1 MKLTDRRFFAIW
13 LVLLLLA
20 SVPVLS
26 VVQPPLADYPNHLA
40 RVHIWMS
47 SVSDWAV
54 PHVQPVWALQPNM
67 AFELIVG
74 PLSEIVSLEDA
85 GRAFVVLT
93 IASLTIGPAILG
105 RVLWG
110 QFTVWSF
117 LPFLV
122 VYNRL
127 FFWGFLG
134 YLFSLGMGFALSSL
148 WLKKVGRGQR
158 LSWYVMACAMAT
170 LMLALH
176 LYAFAVFC
184 IVITVL
190 TLRMVD
196 GLPLLSRQ
204 WILECA
210 YRLSPV
216 LIALGIFALGAPVFE
231 SNHSVAWGHW
241 ESKVTSVV
249 GLLVGPNAR
258 TDLLLACLTALILFG
273 VFWLRLCRLSGDK
286 YLLLGLA
293 ILLFLHLLMPTQLF
307 SSYGADQRL
316 PIAIAL
322 FVSVLIQPCE
332 RGPSRLMHWG
342 LAGLFVL
349 VVARVLLVRQD
360 WLGYEPIHKDLM
372 RSYQELPRQSS
383 VMAVVGTS
391 NSRGLPRVPLTEHAG
406 YAVISRGVF
415 WPGLFAY
422 PIHGAQTIAFK
433 DAGMVPKNIAKLQK
447 VPLSDLDDV
456 VAGRRDY
463 PDFDL
468 RHISPCYRFIVV
480 MREDGLAGN
489 LPEHSVLGDLRFR
502 GVYSAIYER
511 STREACD

>member
-1 MKLTDRRFFAIW
+1 VGSRRFFVIW
-13 LVLLLLA
+13 LALLVMA
-20 SVPVLS
+20 SFPVLS
-26 VVQPPLADYPNHLA
+26 VLQPPLADYPNHLA
-40 RVHIWMS
+40 RVYIWMS
-47 SVSDWAV
+47 SASAQAV

-74 PLSEIVSLEDA
+74 PLSQIVSLENA
-85 GRAFVVLT
+85 GRTFVVLT
-93 IASLTIGPAILG
+93 IASLTLGPAILG

-110 QFTVWSF
+110 RYTLWSF
-117 LPFLV
+117 LPFLF

-134 YLFSLGMGFALSSL
+134 YLFSLGMGFVLSSF
-148 WLKKVGRGQR
+148 WLKKVDQGQR
-158 LSWYVMACAMAT
+158 ISWYAMACALAT
-170 LMLALH
+170 LMLGLH

-190 TLRMVD
+190 TFRTVD
-196 GLPLLSRQ
+196 SLLLLSKQ

-216 LIALGIFALGAPVFE
+216 LVALGVFALGAPVFE
-231 SNHSVAWGHW
+231 SNHSVAWGPW
-241 ESKVTSVV
+241 MSKVSAVV
-249 GLLVGPNAR
+249 GLLVGPNVR
-258 TDLLLACLTALILFG
+258 TDLLLAVVTVLMLVGA
-273 VFWLRLCRLSGDK
+273 FWLRLCRLSGDR

-293 ILLFLHLLMPTQLF
+293 ILLLLHLVMPTQLF

-322 FVSVLIQPCE
+322 FVSVLVLPGE
-332 RGPSRLMHWG
+332 RGAGRWQPWG
-342 LAGLFVL
+342 LVGLLLL
-349 VVARVLLVRQD
+349 VAVRVLLVRQD
-360 WLGYEPIHKDLM
+360 WLGYEPIHKELM

-383 VMAVVGTS
+383 VVAVVGTS
-391 NSRGLPRVPLTEHAG
+391 SPLGLPRIPLTEHAG

-422 PIHGAQTIAFK
+422 PIHGAQTIAFQ
-433 DAGMVPKNIAKLQK
+433 DRSLVSPSIAQLQK
-447 VPLSDLDDV
+447 IPLADLDDV

-480 MREDGLAGN
+480 MREDGRAGN
-489 LPEHSVLGDLRFR
+489 LPTHSVLGDLRFR

-511 STREACD
+511 STHEPCD

>member
-1 MKLTDRRFFAIW
+1 MSSRRFFVIW
-13 LVLLLLA
+13 LVLLGIA
-20 SVPVLS
+20 SLPVLT
-26 VVQPPLADYPNHLA
+26 VLQPPLADYPNHLA
-40 RVHIWMS
+40 RVYIWMS
-47 SVSDWAV
+47 SASTQAV

-67 AFELIVG
+67 ALELIVG
-74 PLSEIVSLEDA
+74 LLSQVVSLENA

-93 IASLTIGPAILG
+93 IASLTLGPAILG

-110 QFTVWSF
+110 RYTPWGF
-117 LPFLV
+117 LPLLF

-134 YLFSLGMGFALSSL
+134 YLFSLGMGFALSSF
-148 WLKKVGRGQR
+148 WLKEVDQGKR
-158 LSWYVMACAMAT
+158 LSWYAMACALAT
-170 LMLALH
+170 LMLGLH

-190 TLRMVD
+190 TFRTVD
-196 GLPLLSRQ
+196 SLPLLSRQ
-204 WILECA
+204 WVLECA

-216 LIALGIFALGAPVFE
+216 LVALGIFALGAPVFE
-231 SNHSVAWGHW
+231 SNHSVVWGPW
-241 ESKVTSVV
+241 MSKVSAVV
-249 GLLVGPNAR
+249 GLLVGPNVH
-258 TDLLLACLTALILFG
+258 TDLLLAGVTVLIL
-273 VFWLRLCRLSGDK
+273 VWAFWLRLCRLSGDR

-293 ILLFLHLLMPTQLF
+293 ILLLLHLVMPTQLF

-316 PIAIAL
+316 PIAIAS
-322 FVSVLIQPCE
+322 FVSVLVLPGE
-332 RGPSRLMHWG
+332 RGAGRSQLWC
-342 LAGLFVL
+342 LAGLLLLAAV
-349 VVARVLLVRQD
+349 RVLLVRQD

-391 NSRGLPRVPLTEHAG
+391 SPLGLPRIPLTEHAG

-422 PIHGAQTIAFK
+422 PIHGAQTIAFQ
-433 DAGMVPKNIAKLQK
+433 DRSLVSSSIAQLQK
-447 VPLSDLDDV
+447 VPLADLDDV

-468 RHISPCYRFIVV
+468 RHISPCYRFTVV
-480 MREDGLAGN
+480 MREDGRAGN
-489 LPEHSVLGDLRFR
+489 LPTHSVLGDLRFR
-502 GVYSAIYER
+502 GVYSAVYER